1 MSFPLDDDEQWNS
14 GCKHAAV
21 LIQTQR
27 HTACCQEV
35 FWFSADNKS
44 CPIIVDEVV
53 IVDIVLFPKV
63 DILSCR
69 FEGSQCYT
77 QSTYEIKELEASF
90 VTPHKNLSSY
100 NDGMF
105 TLIHI
110 HSSLLTENTAVT
122 VNVRLEFN
130 YKSQNSDV
138 SVVKLFTGYNDE
150 LGDVY
155 SETGDLALEHPP
167 PSALHQSMVL

>member
-1 MSFPLDDDEQWNS
+1 
-14 GCKHAAV
+14 
-21 LIQTQR
+21 
-27 HTACCQEV
+27 
-35 FWFSADNKS
+35 
-44 CPIIVDEVV
+44 
-53 IVDIVLFPKV
+53 
-63 DILSCR
+63 
-69 FEGSQCYT
+69 
-77 QSTYEIKELEASF
+77 
-90 VTPHKNLSSY
+90 
-100 NDGMF
+100 MF

-150 LGDVY
+150 LGDYY
-155 SETGDLALEHPP
+155 SETGDLPLEHTP